1 MLPPQIDALE
11 LYPALKR
18 RWGRRLRKSLRS
30 VLLRQTPD
38 WVDVRLRF
46 RNGAERFY
54 YLGFLCAGS
63 EPLFVPETDIVDNA
77 ERFVQLDALTLSHC
91 LGGLFRRAVSRR
103 FTELLQPGANENDR
117 YLCSF

>member
-1 MLPPQIDALE
+1 MVSQEIDALE

-18 RWGRRLRKSLRS
+18 RWGRQLRKSLRS

-38 WVDVRLRF
+38 WVDVQLRF

-54 YLGFLCAGS
+54 FLGFLCAGA
-63 EPLFVPETDIVDNA
+63 EPLFLPEYDIVDNA
-77 ERFVQLDALTLSHC
+77 ELFLRLDALTLGHC
-91 LGGLFRRAVSRR
+91 IRGLFRRAVLRQWDS
-103 FTELLQPGANENDR
+103 LLETGLDANDR